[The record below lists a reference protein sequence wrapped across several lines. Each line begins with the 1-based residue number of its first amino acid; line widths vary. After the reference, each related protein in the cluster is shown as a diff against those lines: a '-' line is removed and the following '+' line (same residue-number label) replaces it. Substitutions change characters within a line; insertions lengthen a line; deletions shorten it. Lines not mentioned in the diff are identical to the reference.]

1 MMDEADRQL
10 ADCHEH
16 RDMLARF
23 IAYYEGGEVI
33 RPLGQDPAEATS
45 KHLERLRADK
55 AYLDQLIPK
64 LEAIRGG
71 VVDRYADADP
81 NEGVMV
87 TGVGPMTLRR
97 AVRKRTDWREHH
109 GLGLVSI
116 FRGAD
121 KEPSAFD
128 PGDLDK
134 LAEMDGFR

>member
-1 MMDEADRQL
+1 MMIDADRQL
-10 ADCHEH
+10 SDCFEH

-23 IAYYEGGEVI
+23 IMIYEGGEVI
-33 RPLGQDPAEATS
+33 RPRGEDPAEATA
-45 KHLERLRADK
+45 KHLQRLRAEM
-55 AYLDQLIPK
+55 AYLDDLIPR
-64 LEAIRGG
+64 LEAMRGG
-71 VVDRYADADP
+71 AADRYADADP
-81 NEGVMV
+81 EENVMV

-128 PGDLDK
+128 PGDLDR